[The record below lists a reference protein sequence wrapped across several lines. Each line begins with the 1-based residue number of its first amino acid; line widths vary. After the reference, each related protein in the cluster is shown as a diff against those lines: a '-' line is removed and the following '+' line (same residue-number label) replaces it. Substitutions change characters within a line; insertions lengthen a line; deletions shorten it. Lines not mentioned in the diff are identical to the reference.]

1 MDLEQLVNDYC
12 NIIDG
17 EKNFDKLEAD
27 QIFEAICKQLSPLF
41 EKWVTWRIGPKAFS
55 NIGDDILQDA
65 YLGLYKSLSDP
76 NKRWIKGK
84 SKNNRSATFTTWAA
98 SFVKFKSK
106 DGCRKEKRHNRN
118 RVVFELAKEKASSGM
133 GPLDI
138 IAYEEFNSKI
148 LSQIEQIPDEL
159 SKKMLN
165 RSIEGFGGVEIAKEF
180 ETNGVRVSRILKKTR
195 EYLEKRIF

>member
-1 MDLEQLVNDYC
+1 MDLEQLVGDYC
-12 NIIDG
+12 NMIDG
-17 EKNFDKLEAD
+17 EKKYDKVKAD
-27 QIFEAICKQLSPLF
+27 QIFESIWKQLKPSF
-41 EKWVTWRIGPKAFS
+41 EKGISWRIGPKAFS
-55 NIGDDILQDA
+55 NFGDDILQDA

-84 SKNNRSATFTTWAA
+84 LKNNRSATFTTWAA
-98 SFVKFKSK
+98 SFVKFKAK

-118 RVVFELAKEKASSGM
+118 RLMFELAKDKASSSM

-159 SKKMLN
+159 SKKMLT
-165 RSIEGFGGVEIAKEF
+165 RSNQGISGVDIAKEF